1 MEFSVIP
8 CDDETS
14 VGDLWCTCK
23 DPSRGGDFFVQCSHG
38 AKCNGWVH
46 LDCVGLLE
54 KDIPAEGE
62 SYTCPACQASIAL
75 DTSTD
80 SEATIS
86 YREVDAGHSPCLPA
100 TPIPDNLADLFVEG
114 KIGTQGKGAS
124 VKCGT
129 YIKALHAKPVRTVDV
144 LTVYA
149 RHLRVQGILEDAEST
164 YPEGHTSW
172 FAFKPHIPR
181 CCFLRLT
188 AFKTHVVLIW

>member
-1 MEFSVIP
+1 MMRLRSRIYGVHAKAPPEEAIFLYSAPMGLSSAMGGCTLTALGSWKRTSRLKVNPTLAQRVKPLLHWIP
-8 CDDETS
+8 
-14 VGDLWCTCK
+14 
-23 DPSRGGDFFVQCSHG
+23 P
-38 AKCNGWVH
+38 
-46 LDCVGLLE
+46 
-54 KDIPAEGE
+54 
-62 SYTCPACQASIAL
+62 
-75 DTSTD
+75 
-80 SEATIS
+80 
-86 YREVDAGHSPCLPA
+86 
-100 TPIPDNLADLFVEG
+100 PIPRPQFLTGRWMLGILLVFLLLQSLITWQTCLWFVEG

-149 RHLRVQGILEDAEST
+149 RHLRVQGIPEDAEST